1 MESRIVQIE
10 KDYISKTKHEHILT
24 TELLDQ
30 RAHHAHEIRE
40 LEERLEK
47 EYSHRLKEVVG
58 RTKHEYESDLSHVK
72 GPFEVLFPKNLLILC
87 IGERKDIEQQ
97 FARSENINQKNQE
110 LLIKEKQRS
119 QKLSSD
125 LNEAERKIKVS
136 CIRFK
141 V

>member
-1 MESRIVQIE
+1 M
-10 KDYISKTKHEHILT
+10 
-24 TELLDQ
+24 LDQ

-47 EYSHRLKEVVG
+47 EHSLRLKEVVG

-72 GPFEVLFPKNLLILC
+72 GQFKDKLPKNLLISFV
-87 IGERKDIEQQ
+87 GERKDIEQQ

-110 LLIKEKQRS
+110 LLFKEKQRS

-125 LNEAERKIKVS
+125 LNDADKKIKVS
-136 CIRFK
+136 YIAFK